1 VLEEHG
7 AAQELINTYQAVN
20 AAGDATV
27 RAHLVYSP
35 AWGGTDNIKYA
46 TILQNWTSWL
56 GKRGLGDDWLRVGG
70 MFTDTGMD
78 ADAVFRSQ
86 TAPYTGWS
94 GFNYDT
100 GVPQNRMVE
109 FMVEAARN
117 DIRLAVIGPR
127 FLDMFEE
134 VNREVPITDKRWVI
148 GHLDVL
154 NETQI
159 QKAADLGVVMTTHTN
174 RYIYKHGHILREE
187 LGPERLNDIAP
198 VRRLM
203 DAGVNI
209 GLATDNV
216 PTTLFYPIWH
226 VVSRWN
232 MISDDRVA
240 PDQALNRE
248 DALRCGTM
256 GGAYLTFEEDKKGSL
271 EEGKLADMAVLSND
285 PLTCS
290 EEAIKD
296 IVAETTI
303 VGGKVVY
310 ERNDTV

>member
-1 VLEEHG
+1 MLEEHG
-7 AAQELINTYQAVN
+7 AAQEQINTYQAVT

-78 ADAVFRSQ
+78 ADAVLRAQ

-159 QKAADLGVVMTTHTN
+159 Q
-174 RYIYKHGHILREE
+174 
-187 LGPERLNDIAP
+187 
-198 VRRLM
+198 
-203 DAGVNI
+203 
-209 GLATDNV
+209 
-216 PTTLFYPIWH
+216 
-226 VVSRWN
+226 
-232 MISDDRVA
+232 
-240 PDQALNRE
+240 
-248 DALRCGTM
+248 
-256 GGAYLTFEEDKKGSL
+256 
-271 EEGKLADMAVLSND
+271 
-285 PLTCS
+285 
-290 EEAIKD
+290 
-296 IVAETTI
+296 
-303 VGGKVVY
+303 
-310 ERNDTV
+310 